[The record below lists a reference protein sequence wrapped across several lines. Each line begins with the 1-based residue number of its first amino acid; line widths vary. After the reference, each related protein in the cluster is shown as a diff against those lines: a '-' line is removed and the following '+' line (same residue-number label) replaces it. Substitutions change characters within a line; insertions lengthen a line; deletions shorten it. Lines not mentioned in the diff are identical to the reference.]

1 MAIDRTD
8 WLSIEQNSY
17 RCNKMAIDRSDCHT
31 HHDISWQ
38 IMTFEDLL
46 ASSIDP
52 QVMPPCLKYQII
64 IGPGLPCR
72 SNDLVWNIVLFT
84 ENFVARKNVWTYI
97 NSNRS
102 LLLPNYFWL
111 PFSCQHRRCS
121 SSHNS
126 LRDGWIFGKLP
137 RGGGGI
143 VPQNWGPGGHFR
155 FCQNQAF
162 CKHKNLQLG

>member
-102 LLLPNYFWL
+102 LLLPNISGSL
-111 PFSCQHRRCS
+111 SLVSTAGALVVITVSGTDEFSENFQ
-121 SSHNS
+121 
-126 LRDGWIFGKLP
+126 
-137 RGGGGI
+137 GGGHSASELGSRRTFSFFVKI
-143 VPQNWGPGGHFR
+143 RHFANIKI
-155 FCQNQAF
+155 FS
-162 CKHKNLQLG
+162 